1 MTAEKIFKALW
12 LPLVALA
19 LFLTAAIFRPLF
31 PIDETRYMSVAWEM
45 ISRNGWLQP
54 LTMNFE
60 PYHHKPPLL
69 FWLIG
74 GFWEIFGIHRWV
86 GLIPATLASLG
97 CVYLTAILGNT
108 ISRVILKES
117 PSTDPQSLTRART
130 RVWLLMAGSLPF
142 MIYGTLIMFD
152 FLVCACVLGAL
163 IFIVRY
169 SGSRSPKDLILI
181 GLCAGIGILAK
192 GPVALL
198 YTLPVFLLAPFWAAD
213 FKRPAAWYGSVLLA
227 ILISAI
233 PVLLWL
239 IPVLQAAD
247 NHFAFWLI
255 WNQTAGRVT
264 GNFSAA
270 HVRPFY
276 FYLPLLPLL
285 LMPWLFFPAFWIGIK
300 SLKTRFSNDKRLK
313 FLACWF
319 IPVFLAFSIIHGKQP
334 HYLLPLLPA
343 LVLLLAD
350 LFKHVSLRTLA
361 KTTAVMV
368 TLFVMGQAVASAT
381 IFKRYDLTA
390 FAAILEHKKEH
401 HPLAYVSNYNAEF
414 GFLAHITE
422 HIEDIPKEKLADWF
436 SKHPDGLAIV
446 RYNNDSDMAAYH
458 PLATMFYRGRKLGLF
473 MADHPT
479 E

>member
-1 MTAEKIFKALW
+1 MTAEKILKLLW

-74 GFWEIFGIHRWV
+74 GFWEIFGVHRWV
-86 GLIPATLASLG
+86 GLIPVTLASLG
-97 CVYLTAILGNT
+97 CVYLTAILGST

-117 PSTDPQSLTRART
+117 PSTDSESRT
-130 RVWLLMAGSLPF
+130 RIGLLMAGSVPF
-142 MIYGTLIMFD
+142 LIYGTLIMFD

-169 SGSRSPKDLILI
+169 SESRSPKDLILI
-181 GLCAGIGILAK
+181 GLCAGMGILAK

-285 LMPWLFFPAFWIGIK
+285 LMPWLFFPAFWTGVK
-300 SLKTRFSNDKRLK
+300 SLKTRFSDDKRLK

-361 KTTAVMV
+361 QTTAAMV
-368 TLFVMGQAVASAT
+368 TLLVAGQIIASGT
-381 IFKRYDLTA
+381 VFKSYDLVPFST
-390 FAAILEHKKEH
+390 ILEQKKEH

-414 GFLAHITE
+414 GFLARITE
-422 HIEDIPKEKLADWF
+422 HVDDVDIANLPAWF
-436 SKHPDGLAIV
+436 TTHPDGLAII
-446 RYNNDSDMAAYH
+446 RYKEDTDVSAYKS
-458 PLATMFYRGRKLGLF
+458 LATMPYRGRKLGLF
-473 MADHPT
+473 MKD
-479 E
+479 